1 MEVFMPNAK
10 FLRVNVFPPFYVG
23 FSGRKY
29 GGTFHNVIKA
39 VPPTGNGRVKTKTV
53 VMVRTSSTP

>member
-1 MEVFMPNAK
+1 MGVLMPNAK

-39 VPPTGNGRVKTKTV
+39 APRTGNGRGKTTTV
-53 VMVRTSSTP
+53 VLFGTNRTP

>member
-1 MEVFMPNAK
+1 VLDPNGK
-10 FLRVNVFPPFYVG
+10 ILRVNVFLTFYVA

-39 VPPTGNGRVKTKTV
+39 APRTGNGRGKTTTV
-53 VMVRTSSTP
+53 VLFGTNRTP

>member
-1 MEVFMPNAK
+1 MPNAK

-53 VMVRTSSTP
+53 VMFGTSSTP